1 MQRAYE
7 QALAAQEAGEV
18 PIGAVL
24 VDSHNQL
31 LSAAGNR
38 VINQTDPCAHAEILA
53 IRDAAQKQ
61 GNFRLLNTTLYVTL
75 EPCVMCAGAIVQA
88 RIKRLVFAVRDLK
101 AGAAGSVYNLLKG
114 FPLNHAVQIDE
125 GFLEMECSH
134 LLKAFF
140 TTRRL

>member
-7 QALAAQEAGEV
+7 QALAAQQVGEV

-24 VDSHNQL
+24 VDSDNQL
-31 LSAAGNR
+31 LAAAGNR

-53 IRDAAQKQ
+53 IREAAQKQ

-75 EPCVMCAGAIVQA
+75 EPCAMCAGAIVHA
-88 RIKRLVFAVRDLK
+88 RIKRLVFAVRDVK

-114 FPLNHAVQIDE
+114 FPLNHRVQIDE
-125 GFLEMECSH
+125 GFLEGQCTD
-134 LLKAFF
+134 LLKEFF